1 LAFVLFGTVQ
11 RVDEVELPLLLMDRV
26 RKHILMSGCV
36 RRLQR
41 SNNEVKKP
49 RTEQLFGCNGIAYPS
64 FCYHGRGHRHRAK
77 EFFGTCE
84 GFDDQVC
91 AFIGSDAD
99 PGTQLDQ
106 RLTRIEAVKKKD
118 GYRGIHKES
127 LDYPAVPFLRFRSV

>member
-1 LAFVLFGTVQ
+1 MAFVLFGTVQ
-11 RVDEVELPLLLMDRV
+11 RVDEVEPPLLLMDRV

-36 RRLQR
+36 RRLQW
-41 SNNEVKKP
+41 SSNEVKQP

-64 FCYHGRGHRHRAK
+64 FGYHGRGHRHRAE

-106 RLTRIEAVKKKD
+106 RLTRIEAVKKERRVSRD
-118 GYRGIHKES
+118 LQGELRLS
-127 LDYPAVPFLRFRSV
+127 AVPFLRFRSV